1 MKSRTGFT
9 IVELLI
15 VIVVIGILAAIS
27 LVAYSGVQQKTKNAK
42 SVAALE
48 KYAKLLSMYK
58 VDNGTHPDANSCIGV
73 GYPGGRCRT
82 ESPYVENGNNL
93 NTSLLAPYLKG
104 TPPSPDVTVTTNYYG
119 DNSLNI
125 TGAFYTYNNPSYNSS
140 GGGIGLIVIGG
151 GSCPDVTGLSIASSS
166 TAADGHR
173 LCRYIV
179 N

>member
-1 MKSRTGFT
+1 MKNRIGFT

-27 LVAYSGVQQKTKNAK
+27 LVAYNGVQQKTKNAK
-42 SVAALE
+42 TISAVE

-58 VDNGTHPDANSCIGV
+58 VDNGNHPSASSCIGV
-73 GYPGGRCRT
+73 GYPGGRCR
-82 ESPYVENGNNL
+82 SDGNYVENGNNL
-93 NTSLLAPYLKG
+93 NTSLLAPYLKN
-104 TPPSPDVTVTTNYYG
+104 TPPSPDTTVTSNYYG
-119 DNSLNI
+119 DNTLTI
-125 TGAFYTYNNPSYNSS
+125 TGAFYNYNDPSYNSN

-151 GSCPDVTGLSIASSS
+151 GNCPAITGLSIGSSS